1 MLNPQSL
8 PDTDALLEVLNW
20 NSLVISGNTAALEAA
35 IARHLATWFGLD
47 DYVVLVPPNAPGTY
61 HALLSHPRSAYRA
74 SADIFSIENTSF
86 LARLIAAP
94 TLETLDNCGLSADC
108 IYRWQQN
115 GITEVLGVSLNTTD
129 ALISALWI
137 PLTKQASL
145 AHLNTP
151 LFRGVCMQIAHITT
165 QLLNQNIMAQQEQQI
180 RRYKYELERMQ
191 AYLQGDIDT
200 QRASNEIIGTAPTM
214 QKVLQR
220 IAQVCFT
227 NSTVLILGET
237 GTGKELVAK
246 AIHNQSPRHDKP
258 MVRVNCAALPP
269 NLIESELF
277 GHEKGSF
284 TGATD
289 RRIGKFELADKGTL
303 FLDEIGEMP
312 PELQV
317 KLLRALQER
326 EIERVGGHGPIKI
339 DVRVIAATNR
349 VLEKEVQNG
358 RFRKDLYYRLNVFPI
373 LLPPLRERK
382 EDIPAL
388 VTHFVARF
396 AQSNGRNITQT
407 SRKALHALTTYSWPG
422 NIREL
427 EHLIERSVLMCTG
440 HTLNHVAIPQAGPHG
455 NSAGA
460 VPLPTYVKNFADN
473 ERDHILHALKTCN
486 GKVYGPGGAAGL
498 LGLKVSTLNSK
509 ILKLGIQKGKLFTR
523 KSEQGQ

>member
-1 MLNPQSL
+1 MSDPQSL
-8 PDTDALLEVLNW
+8 PDTDALLEALSWNNLVTPGDTTVLE
-20 NSLVISGNTAALEAA
+20 TA
-35 IARHLATWFGLD
+35 IAQHLSTWFGVD
-47 DYVVLVPPNAPGTY
+47 DYIVLTPLSTQSTY
-61 HALLSHPRSAYRA
+61 HALLSHPGSAYRA
-74 SADIFSIENTSF
+74 SADIFSIENTFF
-86 LARLIAAP
+86 LARLTTTP
-94 TLETLDNCGLSADC
+94 TFETLNNCGLSADC
-108 IYRWQQN
+108 INRWRQT
-115 GITEVLGVSLNTTD
+115 GITEVLGVLLDPSGSPMT
-129 ALISALWI
+129 ALWI
-137 PLTKQASL
+137 PLTKQTSL
-145 AHLNTP
+145 ARLNTP
-151 LFRGVCMQIAHITT
+151 LFRGVCMQIAHITAL
-165 QLLNQNIMAQQEQQI
+165 LLNLNTMAQQDQEI
-180 RRYKYELERMQ
+180 RQYRYELERMQ
-191 AYLQGDIDT
+191 AYLHGDIDI
-200 QRASNEIIGTAPTM
+200 QQAGNEIIGSAPTM

-258 MVRVNCAALPP
+258 MIRVNCAALPP

-326 EIERVGGHGPIKI
+326 EIERVGGHVPIKT

-349 VLEKEVQNG
+349 VLEKEVQQG

-373 LLPPLRERK
+373 LLPPLRDRK

-388 VTHFVARF
+388 VAHFVTRF
-396 AQSNGRNITQT
+396 SQSNGKNITQT
-407 SRKALHALTTYSWPG
+407 SRKALQALTAYSWPG

-440 HTLNHVAIPQAGPHG
+440 HTLKHVALPQTGAHG
-455 NSAGA
+455 NRTGVMS
-460 VPLPTYVKNFADN
+460 LPTHVKNFADN
-473 ERDHILHALKTCN
+473 ERDHILHALKACN
-486 GKVYGPGGAAGL
+486 GKVYGSGGAAEL

-523 KSEQGQ
+523 RGEQGQ